1 MDVLYMGLLIAVAG
15 ESEHL
20 LRRTIAARRERDE
33 MVQRLERSHA
43 EVTQA
48 VRLAEDS
55 AAARSRVLAAA
66 SHDLRQPL
74 HALSLYSAIL
84 NAEPAPEALREVS
97 TKIDEIVHTLGSLV
111 HGLLD
116 LSQLSMGHYVPMTK
130 TFRLDLLVSSICS
143 EYSAVSRQS
152 GMSFKIDAAPIA
164 ICADSL
170 AISRMLRNLVDNA
183 FKYTQQGGVTVSL
196 RREAGE
202 AVLAVR
208 DTGRGIPESEHARV
222 FEEFY
227 QLRNPGRDRVRGVG
241 LGLAIVKRLADLMD
255 ARIVLRSQEG
265 VGTTIELRLN
275 GMAEL
280 SSGAGDATPGAD
292 ASTAPGHRSVY
303 VVDDEADIVH
313 GARTLLELWGYRVRT
328 ASGSDELAALFIN
341 EGPPDLLIVDLRLRD
356 DEHGLALAARMR
368 RLQGAFAV
376 LVVTGE
382 TSSSVLADAKQ
393 SGYGIVHKPIS
404 APLLRQRMDEAFAAS
419 A

>member
-1 MDVLYMGLLIAVAG
+1 MGLLIAVAG

-368 RLQGAFAV
+368 RLHGAFAV